1 MMLFTFAKKYLFS
14 SKKTRAVNIISWVSI
29 IAITIG
35 TAALITVLS
44 VFNGID
50 GFVRSLYTSF
60 YTDIKITSIQDKT
73 FTVDNK
79 TVQYIQ
85 QQPNVIT
92 VGKSLEENVLLS
104 AGESQSIITLKGV
117 DENYAAIT
125 NLNKVIRYGDTNIFT
140 AEPRLIIGLSIAN
153 RMSISEQ
160 TIAPVSVF
168 TFKSN
173 AENISLQDAYT
184 EASMYVAGIFSVQEE
199 FDNKYCITSLMQMQ
213 NVMQDSNA
221 ITALEIKMKNDATAE
236 QFVKLNKSYL
246 ASQNLKAE
254 TRYQQNK
261 TLYYVLKSEKWMVY
275 AIMSFMLLIAS
286 FNMLGS
292 LSMLVLEKKKDIA
305 ILKALGNPEQATKN
319 IFLTTGVFIG
329 MFGAVLGCGLAFMIC
344 AIQAKYKIVK
354 MAGDSFLLDAYPV
367 KMLFTDFALVLITVL
382 FISVLASWWPS
393 RKAK

>member
-1 MMLFTFAKKYLFS
+1 MLFTFAKKYLFS

-199 FDNKYCITSLMQMQ
+199 FDNKFDAIFRKPSRKDIEDAQNEQEAFDYIT
-213 NVMQDSNA
+213 
-221 ITALEIKMKNDATAE
+221 
-236 QFVKLNKSYL
+236 
-246 ASQNLKAE
+246 
-254 TRYQQNK
+254 K
-261 TLYYVLKSEKWMVY
+261 TLYNTQE
-275 AIMSFMLLIAS
+275 
-286 FNMLGS
+286 
-292 LSMLVLEKKKDIA
+292 
-305 ILKALGNPEQATKN
+305 
-319 IFLTTGVFIG
+319 
-329 MFGAVLGCGLAFMIC
+329 
-344 AIQAKYKIVK
+344 
-354 MAGDSFLLDAYPV
+354 GD
-367 KMLFTDFALVLITVL
+367 KEC
-382 FISVLASWWPS
+382 
-393 RKAK
+393 K